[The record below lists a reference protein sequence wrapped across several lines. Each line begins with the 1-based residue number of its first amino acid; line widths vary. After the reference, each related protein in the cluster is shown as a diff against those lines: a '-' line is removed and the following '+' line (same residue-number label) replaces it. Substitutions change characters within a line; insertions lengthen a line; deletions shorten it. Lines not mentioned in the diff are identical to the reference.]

1 MIQSSLYRALNKGFD
16 YQILAC
22 KDFKES
28 ELAKEVISYF
38 KPNTKAILFPEFRA
52 KKNDDLR
59 SFFEEFLQ
67 LLGGLREF
75 YQALENKQE
84 AIIIAPISALL
95 HPLPKKELLESF
107 KITLLEKY
115 NLKDLKDKLFYY
127 GYEIL
132 DLVEVEG
139 EASFRG
145 DIVDIYAPNSKA
157 YRLSFFDTECESI
170 KEFDPT
176 TQMSLKEDLL
186 EIEIPPTLFSLD
198 EPSYKDLKT
207 KVEQSPLNSFSKDL
221 TSFGLWFLGE
231 KANDLLHAYKSVI
244 SPKALEEIQELAS
257 LNELDC
263 ERFKSLKVLENAQG
277 YEDLEIHA
285 HALEGFI
292 ALHSNHKITL
302 LAPNKTIL
310 DNVLGTIKK
319 SNMDN
324 VLGTIEKSNMECVI
338 APFVLNFKTPDGIFI
353 SLNSFERKKKR
364 QKSKLALNELN
375 PGEWVVHDD
384 YGVGVFSQ
392 LVQHS
397 VLGSKRDFLEIAYL
411 GEDKL
416 LLPVENLHLIARYVA
431 QSDSV
436 PVKDRLGKGSFLK
449 LKAKV
454 RTKLLEI
461 AGKII
466 ELAAERNLILGK
478 KMDTH
483 LAELEVF
490 KSHAG
495 FEYTSDQEK
504 AIAEISK
511 DLSSK
516 RVMDRLLS
524 GDVGF
529 GKTEVAMH
537 AIFCAFLNGF
547 QSVLVV
553 PTTLLAH
560 QHFETL
566 RARFENFGVKVAR
579 LDRYASEK
587 NKLLKAV
594 ELGLID
600 VLVGTHAILG
610 AKFKNLGLVVVDEEH
625 KFGVKQK
632 EALKEL
638 SKSVHF
644 LSMSAT
650 PIPRTLNMALS
661 QIKSISSLKT
671 PPTDR
676 KPSRTF
682 LKEKNDEL
690 LKEIIYREL
699 RRNGQ
704 IFYIHNHIASISK
717 VKTKLENLIPKLKI
731 AILHSQIN
739 ANKSEE
745 IMLEFA
751 KGNYQVLLCTSIVE
765 SGIHLPNANTI
776 IIDNAQNFGLAD
788 LHQLRGRVGRGKKE
802 GFCYFLI
809 EDQKSLNEQALKRLL
824 ALEKNSYL
832 GSGESIAY
840 HDLEIRGGG
849 NLLGQDQSGHIK
861 NIGYALYTRMLEDAI
876 YELSGGKKRL
886 EKSVEIQLGV
896 SAFLNPELIAS
907 DSLRLDLYRRLSLCE
922 NVDEVGQ
929 IHEEIE
935 DRFGKIDDLSAQF
948 LQIITLKI
956 LANQLGILKLSNFNQ
971 NITLTYSDEKK
982 ESLKAPSKDDN
993 DILETLLKHLRA
1005 QISLKQR

>member
-28 ELAKEVISYF
+28 KLAKEVISYF
-38 KPNTKAILFPEFRA
+38 KPNIKAVLFPEFRA

-84 AIIIAPISALL
+84 TIIIAPISALL

-132 DLVEVEG
+132 DLVEAEG

-170 KEFDPT
+170 KELDPT

-231 KANDLLHAYKSVI
+231 KAQDLLSVYKSVI
-244 SPKALEEIQELAS
+244 SPRALEEIQELAS
-257 LNELDC
+257 LNELDY
-263 ERFKSLKVLENAQG
+263 ERFKFLKVLENAQG

-292 ALHSNHKITL
+292 TLHSNRKITL

-310 DNVLGTIKK
+310 DNVISALER
-319 SNMDN
+319 SN
-324 VLGTIEKSNMECVI
+324 IECVI

-436 PVKDRLGKGSFLK
+436 PAKDRLGKGSFLK

-511 DLSSK
+511 DLSSH

-547 QSVLVV
+547 QSALVV

-594 ELGLID
+594 ELGQVD

-661 QIKSISSLKT
+661 QIKGISSLKT

-690 LKEIIYREL
+690 LKEIIHREL

-832 GSGESIAY
+832 GSGESVAY

-922 NVDEVGQ
+922 NTDEVGQ

-956 LANQLGILKLSNFNQ
+956 LANQLGIIKLSNFNQ
-971 NITLTYSDEKK
+971 NITITYGDEKK

-993 DILETLLKHLRA
+993 DILETLLKHLCA
-1005 QISLKQR
+1005 QISLKRR

>member
-75 YQALENKQE
+75 YQALENEQE

-127 GYEIL
+127 GYEIV

-176 TQMSLKEDLL
+176 TQMSLKEDWL

-207 KVEQSPLNSFSKDL
+207 KVEQSPFNSFSKDL

-263 ERFKSLKVLENAQG
+263 ERFKLLKVLENPQG

-292 ALHSNHKITL
+292 ALHSNRKITL

-310 DNVLGTIKK
+310 DNAISTLERNNI
-319 SNMDN
+319 
-324 VLGTIEKSNMECVI
+324 ECVI
-338 APFVLNFKTPDGIFI
+338 APFVLNFKTPDGIFV

-375 PGEWVVHDD
+375 AGEWVVHDD

-397 VLGSKRDFLEIAYL
+397 VLGSKRDFLEIAYW

-461 AGKII
+461 ASKII

-547 QSVLVV
+547 QSALVV
-553 PTTLLAH
+553 PTTLLVH

-579 LDRYASEK
+579 LDRYASGK

-594 ELGLID
+594 ELGQID

-661 QIKSISSLKT
+661 QIKGISSLKT

-690 LKEIIYREL
+690 LKEIIHREL

-717 VKTKLENLIPKLKI
+717 VKTKLEGLIPKLKI

-739 ANKSEE
+739 ANESEE

-832 GSGESIAY
+832 GSGESVAY

-922 NVDEVGQ
+922 NTDEVGQ

-956 LANQLGILKLSNFNQ
+956 LANQLGIIKLSNFNQ
-971 NITLTYSDEKK
+971 NITITYSGEKK

-1005 QISLKQR
+1005 QISLKRR

>member
-22 KDFKES
+22 KDLKES

-38 KPNTKAILFPEFRA
+38 KPNTKAVLFPEFRA

-84 AIIIAPISALL
+84 TIIIAPISALL

-145 DIVDIYAPNSKA
+145 DIVDIYIPNSNA

-170 KEFDPT
+170 EEFDPT

-198 EPSYKDLKT
+198 ESSYKDLKT

-231 KANDLLHAYKSVI
+231 KAQDLLSVYKSVI
-244 SPKALEEIQELAS
+244 SPRALEEIQELAS

-263 ERFKSLKVLENAQG
+263 ERFKFLKVLENAQG

-292 ALHSNHKITL
+292 ALHSHHKITL

-310 DNVLGTIKK
+310 DNVLGA
-319 SNMDN
+319 
-324 VLGTIEKSNMECVI
+324 IEKSSMECVI

-436 PVKDRLGKGSFLK
+436 PAKDRLGKGSFLK

-461 AGKII
+461 ASKII

-478 KMDTH
+478 KMDVH

-547 QSVLVV
+547 QSTLVV

-594 ELGLID
+594 ELGLVD

-661 QIKSISSLKT
+661 QIKGISSLKT

-690 LKEIIYREL
+690 LKEIIHREL

-739 ANKSEE
+739 ANESEE

-849 NLLGQDQSGHIK
+849 NLLGQNQSGHIK

-886 EKSVEIQLGV
+886 EKSVEIQLSV

-922 NVDEVGQ
+922 NTDEVGQ

-956 LANQLGILKLSNFNQ
+956 LANQLGILKLSNLNQ
-971 NITLTYSDEKK
+971 NITITYSGEKK

>member
-28 ELAKEVISYF
+28 KLAKEVISYF
-38 KPNTKAILFPEFRA
+38 KPNIKAVLFPEFRA

-84 AIIIAPISALL
+84 VIIIAPISALL

-170 KEFDPT
+170 KELDPT

-263 ERFKSLKVLENAQG
+263 ERFKFLKVLETPQG

-292 ALHSNHKITL
+292 ALHSNRKITL

-310 DNVLGTIKK
+310 DNAISALER
-319 SNMDN
+319 SN
-324 VLGTIEKSNMECVI
+324 IECVI

-436 PVKDRLGKGSFLK
+436 PTKDRLGKGSFLK

-454 RTKLLEI
+454 KTKLLEI
-461 AGKII
+461 ASKII

-547 QSVLVV
+547 QSALVV

-594 ELGLID
+594 GLGLID

-638 SKSVHF
+638 AKSVHF

-661 QIKSISSLKT
+661 QIKSISSLKI

-690 LKEIIYREL
+690 LKEIIHREL

-717 VKTKLENLIPKLKI
+717 VKTKLEDLIPKLKI

-739 ANKSEE
+739 ANESEE

-832 GSGESIAY
+832 GSGESVAY

-922 NVDEVGQ
+922 NTDEVGQ

-956 LANQLGILKLSNFNQ
+956 LANQLGIIKLSNFNQ
-971 NITLTYSDEKK
+971 NITITYSDEKK

-1005 QISLKQR
+1005 QISSKRR

>member
-38 KPNTKAILFPEFRA
+38 KPNIKAILFPEFRA

-84 AIIIAPISALL
+84 TIIIAPISALL

-145 DIVDIYAPNSKA
+145 DIVDIYIPNSNA

-170 KEFDPT
+170 KELDPA

-231 KANDLLHAYKSVI
+231 KAQDLLSVYKSVI
-244 SPKALEEIQELAS
+244 SPRALEEIQELAS
-257 LNELDC
+257 LNELDD
-263 ERFKSLKVLENAQG
+263 ERFKFLKVLENAQG

-310 DNVLGTIKK
+310 DNAI
-319 SNMDN
+319 SA
-324 VLGTIEKSNMECVI
+324 IEKSNMECVI

-436 PVKDRLGKGSFLK
+436 PIKDRLGKGSFLK

-495 FEYTSDQEK
+495 FEYTRDQEK

-547 QSVLVV
+547 QSALVV

-594 ELGLID
+594 ELGQVD

-661 QIKSISSLKT
+661 QIKGISSLKT

-690 LKEIIYREL
+690 LKEIIHREL

-739 ANKSEE
+739 ASESEE

-1005 QISLKQR
+1005 QISLKRR

>member
-1 MIQSSLYRALNKGFD
+1 MIQSSLYGALNKGFD

-157 YRLSFFDTECESI
+157 YRLSFFDMECESI

-186 EIEIPPTLFSLD
+186 EIEIPPTLFSLN
-198 EPSYKDLKT
+198 EQSYKDLKA

-221 TSFGLWFLGE
+221 TSFGLWFLEE

-257 LNELDC
+257 LNELDG
-263 ERFKSLKVLENAQG
+263 ERFKFLKALENPQG

-285 HALEGFI
+285 HALESFI
-292 ALHSNHKITL
+292 ALHSNRKITL

-310 DNVLGTIKK
+310 DNAISVL
-319 SNMDN
+319 
-324 VLGTIEKSNMECVI
+324 EKSHIECVI

-375 PGEWVVHDD
+375 AGEWVVHDD

-397 VLGSKRDFLEIAYL
+397 VLGSKRDFLEIAYW

-416 LLPVENLHLIARYVA
+416 LLPVENLHLIARYVV

-454 RTKLLEI
+454 KTKLLEI
-461 AGKII
+461 ASKII

-483 LAELEVF
+483 LAELEIF

-511 DLSSK
+511 DLSSN

-547 QSVLVV
+547 QSALVV

-566 RARFENFGVKVAR
+566 RVRFENFGVKVAR

-600 VLVGTHAILG
+600 VLVGTHAIFC

-661 QIKSISSLKT
+661 QIKGISSLKI

-690 LKEIIYREL
+690 LKEIIHREL

-717 VKTKLENLIPKLKI
+717 VKTKLEDLIPKLKI

-739 ANKSEE
+739 AHESEE
-745 IMLEFA
+745 TMLEFA

-776 IIDNAQNFGLAD
+776 IIGNAQNFGLAD

-886 EKSVEIQLGV
+886 EKSVEIQLSV

-922 NVDEVGQ
+922 NTDEVGQ

-956 LANQLGILKLSNFNQ
+956 LANQLGIIKLSNFNQ
-971 NITLTYSDEKK
+971 NITITYSDEKK
-982 ESLKAPSKDDN
+982 EILKAPSKDDN
-993 DILETLLKHLRA
+993 DILETLLKHLHT
-1005 QISLKQR
+1005 QISLKRH

>member
-28 ELAKEVISYF
+28 KLAKEVISYF
-38 KPNTKAILFPEFRA
+38 KPNIKAVLFPEFRA

-84 AIIIAPISALL
+84 TIIIAPISALL

-145 DIVDIYAPNSKA
+145 DIVDIYIPNSKA

-221 TSFGLWFLGE
+221 TSFGLWFLDE
-231 KANDLLHAYKSVI
+231 KAQDLLSVYKSVI
-244 SPKALEEIQELAS
+244 SPRALEEIQELAS

-263 ERFKSLKVLENAQG
+263 ERFKFLKVLENAQG

-310 DNVLGTIKK
+310 DNVLGTI
-319 SNMDN
+319 
-324 VLGTIEKSNMECVI
+324 EKSSMECVI

-436 PVKDRLGKGSFLK
+436 PAKDRLGKGSFLK

-478 KMDTH
+478 KMDVH

-511 DLSSK
+511 DLSSH

-547 QSVLVV
+547 QSALVV

-579 LDRYASEK
+579 LDRYVSEK

-594 ELGLID
+594 ELGQVD
-600 VLVGTHAILG
+600 VLIGTHAILG

-661 QIKSISSLKT
+661 QIKGISSLKT

-690 LKEIIYREL
+690 LKEIIHREL

-776 IIDNAQNFGLAD
+776 IIDNVQNFGLAD

-832 GSGESIAY
+832 GSGESVAY

-956 LANQLGILKLSNFNQ
+956 LANQLGIIKLSNFNQ
-971 NITLTYSDEKK
+971 NITITYSDEKK

-1005 QISLKQR
+1005 QISLKRR

>member
-186 EIEIPPTLFSLD
+186 EIEIPPTLFSLN
-198 EPSYKDLKT
+198 EQSYKDLKA

-221 TSFGLWFLGE
+221 TSFGLWFLEE

-257 LNELDC
+257 LNELDN
-263 ERFKSLKVLENAQG
+263 ERFKFLKVLESPQG

-285 HALEGFI
+285 HALESFI
-292 ALHSNHKITL
+292 ALHSNRKITL

-310 DNVLGTIKK
+310 DNAISAL
-319 SNMDN
+319 
-324 VLGTIEKSNMECVI
+324 EKSHIECVI
-338 APFVLNFKTPDGIFI
+338 APFVLNFKTPDGIFV

-375 PGEWVVHDD
+375 AGEWVVHDD

-397 VLGSKRDFLEIAYL
+397 VLGSKRDFLEIAYF

-436 PVKDRLGKGSFLK
+436 PIKDRLGKGSFLK

-454 RTKLLEI
+454 KTKLLEI

-547 QSVLVV
+547 QSALVV

-600 VLVGTHAILG
+600 VLVGTHAIFC

-661 QIKSISSLKT
+661 QIKGISSLKI

-690 LKEIIYREL
+690 LKEIIHREL

-717 VKTKLENLIPKLKI
+717 VKTKLEDLIPKLKI

-739 ANKSEE
+739 ANESEE

-861 NIGYALYTRMLEDAI
+861 NIGYALYTCMLEDAI

-886 EKSVEIQLGV
+886 EKSVEIQLSV
-896 SAFLNPELIAS
+896 SAFLNPELIGS

-922 NVDEVGQ
+922 NTDEVGQ

-956 LANQLGILKLSNFNQ
+956 LANQLGIIKLSNFNQ
-971 NITLTYSDEKK
+971 NITITYSGEKK

-1005 QISLKQR
+1005 QISLKRH

>member
-1 MIQSSLYRALNKGFD
+1 MIQSSLYGALNKGFD

-157 YRLSFFDTECESI
+157 YRLSFFDMECESI

-186 EIEIPPTLFSLD
+186 EIEIPPTLFSLN
-198 EPSYKDLKT
+198 EQSYKDLKT

-257 LNELDC
+257 LNELDG
-263 ERFKSLKVLENAQG
+263 ERFKFLKILENPQG

-285 HALEGFI
+285 HALESFI
-292 ALHSNHKITL
+292 ALHSNRKITL

-310 DNVLGTIKK
+310 DNAISVL
-319 SNMDN
+319 
-324 VLGTIEKSNMECVI
+324 EKSHIECVI

-375 PGEWVVHDD
+375 AGEWVVHDD

-436 PVKDRLGKGSFLK
+436 PTKDRLGKGSFLK

-454 RTKLLEI
+454 KTKLLEI
-461 AGKII
+461 ASKII

-547 QSVLVV
+547 QSALVV

-566 RARFENFGVKVAR
+566 RVRFENFGVKVAR

-661 QIKSISSLKT
+661 QIKGISSLKI

-690 LKEIIYREL
+690 LKEIVHREL

-717 VKTKLENLIPKLKI
+717 VKTKLEDLIPKLKI

-739 ANKSEE
+739 AHESEE

-886 EKSVEIQLGV
+886 EKSVEIQLSV

-922 NVDEVGQ
+922 NTDEVGQ

-935 DRFGKIDDLSAQF
+935 DRFGKIDDLSTQF

-956 LANQLGILKLSNFNQ
+956 LANQLGIIKLSNFNQ
-971 NITLTYSDEKK
+971 NITITYSDEKK

-993 DILETLLKHLRA
+993 DILGTLLKHLRA
-1005 QISLKQR
+1005 QISLKRH

>member
-28 ELAKEVISYF
+28 KLAKEVISYF
-38 KPNTKAILFPEFRA
+38 KPNIKAVLFPEFRA

-84 AIIIAPISALL
+84 TIIIAPISALL

-170 KEFDPT
+170 KEFDPI
-176 TQMSLKEDLL
+176 TQMSLKEDLP

-207 KVEQSPLNSFSKDL
+207 KVEQSPFNSFSKDL

-257 LNELDC
+257 LNELDG
-263 ERFKSLKVLENAQG
+263 ERFKFLKVLETPQG

-310 DNVLGTIKK
+310 DNAISAL
-319 SNMDN
+319 
-324 VLGTIEKSNMECVI
+324 EKSNIECVI

-436 PVKDRLGKGSFLK
+436 PAKDRLGKGSFLK

-461 AGKII
+461 ASKII

-495 FEYTSDQEK
+495 FKYTSDQEK

-547 QSVLVV
+547 QSALVV

-594 ELGLID
+594 ELGQVDALI
-600 VLVGTHAILG
+600 GTHAILG

-661 QIKSISSLKT
+661 QIKGISSLKT

-690 LKEIIYREL
+690 LKEIIHREL

-739 ANKSEE
+739 ANESEE

-896 SAFLNPELIAS
+896 SSFLNPELIAS

-922 NVDEVGQ
+922 NTDEVGQ

-956 LANQLGILKLSNFNQ
+956 LANQLGIIKLSNFNQ
-971 NITLTYSDEKK
+971 NITITYSDEKK

-1005 QISLKQR
+1005 QISLKRR

>member
-1 MIQSSLYRALNKGFD
+1 MIQSSLYEALNKGFD

-95 HPLPKKELLESF
+95 YPLPKKELLESF

-186 EIEIPPTLFSLD
+186 EVEIPPTLFSLD
-198 EPSYKDLKT
+198 EQSYKDLKT

-257 LNELDC
+257 LNELDG
-263 ERFKSLKVLENAQG
+263 ERFKFLKVLENPQG

-285 HALEGFI
+285 HALESFI
-292 ALHSNHKITL
+292 TLHSNCKITL

-310 DNVLGTIKK
+310 DNAISAL
-319 SNMDN
+319 
-324 VLGTIEKSNMECVI
+324 EKSHIECVI

-375 PGEWVVHDD
+375 AGEWVVHDD

-397 VLGSKRDFLEIAYL
+397 VLGSKRDFLEIAYW

-436 PVKDRLGKGSFLK
+436 PIKDRLGKGSFLK

-454 RTKLLEI
+454 KNRLLEI

-483 LAELEVF
+483 LAELEIF

-547 QSVLVV
+547 QSALVV

-594 ELGLID
+594 ELGLVD

-661 QIKSISSLKT
+661 QIKGISSLKI

-690 LKEIIYREL
+690 LKEIIHREL

-717 VKTKLENLIPKLKI
+717 VKTKLEDLIPKLKI

-739 ANKSEE
+739 ASESEE

-788 LHQLRGRVGRGKKE
+788 LHQLRGRVGRGKKK

-886 EKSVEIQLGV
+886 EKSVEIQLSV

-922 NVDEVGQ
+922 NTDEVGQ

-956 LANQLGILKLSNFNQ
+956 LANQLGIIKLSNFNQ
-971 NITLTYSDEKK
+971 NITITYSDEKK

-1005 QISLKQR
+1005 QISLKRH

>member
-84 AIIIAPISALL
+84 VIIIAPISALL

-257 LNELDC
+257 LNELDS

-292 ALHSNHKITL
+292 TLHSNHKITL

-310 DNVLGTIKK
+310 DNAISAL
-319 SNMDN
+319 
-324 VLGTIEKSNMECVI
+324 EKSSIECVI

-436 PVKDRLGKGSFLK
+436 PAKDRLGKGSFLK

-547 QSVLVV
+547 QSALVV

-661 QIKSISSLKT
+661 QIKGISSLKT

-751 KGNYQVLLCTSIVE
+751 KGNYQILLCTSIVE

-832 GSGESIAY
+832 GSGESVAY

-956 LANQLGILKLSNFNQ
+956 LANQLGIIKLSNFNQ

-1005 QISLKQR
+1005 QISLKRR

>member
-28 ELAKEVISYF
+28 KLAKEVISYF
-38 KPNTKAILFPEFRA
+38 KPNIKAVLFPEFRA

-84 AIIIAPISALL
+84 TIIIAPISALL

-170 KEFDPT
+170 KELDPT

-198 EPSYKDLKT
+198 ELSYKNLKT

-231 KANDLLHAYKSVI
+231 KAQDLLSVYKSII

-257 LNELDC
+257 LNELDY
-263 ERFKSLKVLENAQG
+263 ERFKFLKVLENAQG
-277 YEDLEIHA
+277 YEDLEIPA

-292 ALHSNHKITL
+292 ALHSNRKITL

-310 DNVLGTIKK
+310 DNVLGALER
-319 SNMDN
+319 SN
-324 VLGTIEKSNMECVI
+324 IECVI

-436 PVKDRLGKGSFLK
+436 PAKDRLGKGSFLK

-461 AGKII
+461 ASKII

-478 KMDTH
+478 KMDVH

-504 AIAEISK
+504 AIAEISR
-511 DLSSK
+511 DLSSH

-547 QSVLVV
+547 QSALVV

-594 ELGLID
+594 GLGLID

-661 QIKSISSLKT
+661 QIKGISSLKT

-690 LKEIIYREL
+690 LKEIIHREL

-717 VKTKLENLIPKLKI
+717 VKTKLEELIPKLKI

-739 ANKSEE
+739 ANESEE

-956 LANQLGILKLSNFNQ
+956 LANQLDIIKLSNFNQ
-971 NITLTYSDEKK
+971 NITLTYSDEHK

-1005 QISLKQR
+1005 QISLKRR

>member
-1 MIQSSLYRALNKGFD
+1 MIQSSLYGALNKGFD

-157 YRLSFFDTECESI
+157 YRLSFFDMECESI

-186 EIEIPPTLFSLD
+186 EIEIPPTLFSLN
-198 EPSYKDLKT
+198 EQSYKDLKT

-257 LNELDC
+257 LNELDG
-263 ERFKSLKVLENAQG
+263 ERFKFLKVLENPQG

-285 HALEGFI
+285 HALESFI
-292 ALHSNHKITL
+292 ALHSNRKITL

-310 DNVLGTIKK
+310 DNAISTL
-319 SNMDN
+319 
-324 VLGTIEKSNMECVI
+324 EKSHIECVI

-375 PGEWVVHDD
+375 AGEWVVHDD

-397 VLGSKRDFLEIAYL
+397 VLGSKRDFLEIAYW

-436 PVKDRLGKGSFLK
+436 PTKDRLGKGSFLK

-454 RTKLLEI
+454 KTKLLEI

-547 QSVLVV
+547 QSTLVV

-600 VLVGTHAILG
+600 VLVGTHAIFC

-661 QIKSISSLKT
+661 QIKGISSLKI
-671 PPTDR
+671 PPTDK

-690 LKEIIYREL
+690 LKEIIHREL

-717 VKTKLENLIPKLKI
+717 VKTKLEDLIPKLKI

-739 ANKSEE
+739 AHESEE

-809 EDQKSLNEQALKRLL
+809 EDQKSLNEQGLKRLL

-886 EKSVEIQLGV
+886 EKSVEIQLSV

-922 NVDEVGQ
+922 NIDEVGQ

-956 LANQLGILKLSNFNQ
+956 LANQLGIIKLSNFNQ
-971 NITLTYSDEKK
+971 NITIAYSDEKR

-1005 QISLKQR
+1005 QISLKRR

>member
-1 MIQSSLYRALNKGFD
+1 MIQSSLYGALNKGFD

-95 HPLPKKELLESF
+95 HPLPKKELLKSF

-157 YRLSFFDTECESI
+157 YRLSFFDMECESI

-186 EIEIPPTLFSLD
+186 EVEIPPTLFSLN
-198 EPSYKDLKT
+198 EQSYKDLKT

-231 KANDLLHAYKSVI
+231 KANDLLQAYKSVI

-257 LNELDC
+257 LNELDG
-263 ERFKSLKVLENAQG
+263 ERFKFLKVLENPQG
-277 YEDLEIHA
+277 YGDLEIHA
-285 HALEGFI
+285 HALESFM
-292 ALHSNHKITL
+292 ALHSNRKITL

-310 DNVLGTIKK
+310 DNAISAL
-319 SNMDN
+319 
-324 VLGTIEKSNMECVI
+324 EKSHIECVI

-375 PGEWVVHDD
+375 AGEWVVHDD

-397 VLGSKRDFLEIAYL
+397 VLGSKRDFLEIAYW

-436 PVKDRLGKGSFLK
+436 PTKDRLGKGSFLK

-454 RTKLLEI
+454 KTKLLEI
-461 AGKII
+461 ASKII

-547 QSVLVV
+547 QSALVV

-594 ELGLID
+594 GLGLID
-600 VLVGTHAILG
+600 VLVGTHAIFC

-661 QIKSISSLKT
+661 QIKGISSLKI

-690 LKEIIYREL
+690 LKEIIHREL

-717 VKTKLENLIPKLKI
+717 VKTKLEDLIPKLKI

-739 ANKSEE
+739 ANESEE

-886 EKSVEIQLGV
+886 EKSVEIQLSV

-922 NVDEVGQ
+922 NIDEVGQ

-956 LANQLGILKLSNFNQ
+956 LANQLGIIKLSNFNQ
-971 NITLTYSDEKK
+971 NITITYSDEKK

-993 DILETLLKHLRA
+993 DILETLLKHLRT
-1005 QISLKQR
+1005 QISLKRH

>member
-1 MIQSSLYRALNKGFD
+1 MIQSSLYIALNKGFD

-84 AIIIAPISALL
+84 TIIIAPISALL

-145 DIVDIYAPNSKA
+145 DIVDIYIPNSKA

-170 KEFDPT
+170 KELDPT

-231 KANDLLHAYKSVI
+231 KANDLLHAYKSII
-244 SPKALEEIQELAS
+244 SPRALEEIQELAS
-257 LNELDC
+257 LNELDG
-263 ERFKSLKVLENAQG
+263 ERFKFLKVLENAQG

-292 ALHSNHKITL
+292 ALHSHHKITL

-310 DNVLGTIKK
+310 DNVLGTI
-319 SNMDN
+319 
-324 VLGTIEKSNMECVI
+324 EKSSMKCVI

-436 PVKDRLGKGSFLK
+436 PAKDRLGKGSFLK

-461 AGKII
+461 ASKII

-478 KMDTH
+478 KMDVH

-547 QSVLVV
+547 QSTLVV

-594 ELGLID
+594 ELGLVD

-661 QIKSISSLKT
+661 QIKGISSLKT

-739 ANKSEE
+739 ANESEE

-832 GSGESIAY
+832 GSGESVAY

-886 EKSVEIQLGV
+886 ERSVEIQLGV

-922 NVDEVGQ
+922 NTDEVGQ

-956 LANQLGILKLSNFNQ
+956 LANQLGIIKLSNFNQ
-971 NITLTYSDEKK
+971 NITITYGDEKK

-1005 QISLKQR
+1005 QISLKRR

>member
-84 AIIIAPISALL
+84 TIIIAPISALL

-170 KEFDPT
+170 KELDPT

-231 KANDLLHAYKSVI
+231 KAQDLLSVYKSII
-244 SPKALEEIQELAS
+244 SPRALEEIQELAS
-257 LNELDC
+257 LNELDG
-263 ERFKSLKVLENAQG
+263 ERFKFLKVLENPQG

-285 HALEGFI
+285 HALESFI
-292 ALHSNHKITL
+292 ALHSNRKITL

-310 DNVLGTIKK
+310 DNAISVL
-319 SNMDN
+319 
-324 VLGTIEKSNMECVI
+324 EKSHIECVI

-375 PGEWVVHDD
+375 AGEWVVHDD

-397 VLGSKRDFLEIAYL
+397 VLGSKRDFLEIAYW

-436 PVKDRLGKGSFLK
+436 PIKDRLGKGSFLK

-454 RTKLLEI
+454 RAKLLEI
-461 AGKII
+461 ASKII

-478 KMDTH
+478 KMETH

-547 QSVLVV
+547 QSALVV

-579 LDRYASEK
+579 LDRYASGK

-594 ELGLID
+594 ELGQID

-661 QIKSISSLKT
+661 QIKGISSLKT

-717 VKTKLENLIPKLKI
+717 VKTKLEDLIPKLKI

-739 ANKSEE
+739 ANESEE

-922 NVDEVGQ
+922 NTDEVGQ

-956 LANQLGILKLSNFNQ
+956 LANQLGIIKLSNFNQ
-971 NITLTYSDEKK
+971 NITLTYNDEHK

-1005 QISLKQR
+1005 QISLKRR

>member
-67 LLGGLREF
+67 LLGGLRGF

-157 YRLSFFDTECESI
+157 YRLSFFDAECESI
-170 KEFDPT
+170 KEFDPI

-244 SPKALEEIQELAS
+244 SPKALGEIQELAS
-257 LNELDC
+257 LNELDG

-292 ALHSNHKITL
+292 ALHSNRKITL

-310 DNVLGTIKK
+310 DNAIGTLERSSI
-319 SNMDN
+319 
-324 VLGTIEKSNMECVI
+324 ECVI

-454 RTKLLEI
+454 RAKLLEI

-661 QIKSISSLKT
+661 QIKGISSLKT

-717 VKTKLENLIPKLKI
+717 VKTKLEELIPKLKI

-739 ANKSEE
+739 ANESEE

-765 SGIHLPNANTI
+765 SGIHLPNTNTI

-832 GSGESIAY
+832 GSGESVAY

-886 EKSVEIQLGV
+886 EKSVEIQLSV

-922 NVDEVGQ
+922 NTDEVGQ

-956 LANQLGILKLSNFNQ
+956 LANQLGIIKLSNFNQ
-971 NITLTYSDEKK
+971 NITITYSDEKK

-1005 QISLKQR
+1005 QISLKRH

>member
-1 MIQSSLYRALNKGFD
+1 MIQSSLYKALNEGFD

-28 ELAKEVISYF
+28 KLAKEVISYF

-84 AIIIAPISALL
+84 TIIIAPISALL

-145 DIVDIYAPNSKA
+145 DIVDIYIPNSKA
-157 YRLSFFDTECESI
+157 YRLSFFDAECESI
-170 KEFDPT
+170 KELDPA

-198 EPSYKDLKT
+198 ESSYKDLKT

-231 KANDLLHAYKSVI
+231 KAQDLLSVYKSVI

-257 LNELDC
+257 LNELDD
-263 ERFKSLKVLENAQG
+263 ERFKFLKVLENAQG

-310 DNVLGTIKK
+310 DNAISAL
-319 SNMDN
+319 
-324 VLGTIEKSNMECVI
+324 EKSNMECVI
-338 APFVLNFKTPDGIFI
+338 APFVLNFKTPDRIFI

-375 PGEWVVHDD
+375 AGEWVVHDD

-436 PVKDRLGKGSFLK
+436 PAKDRLGKGSFLK

-454 RTKLLEI
+454 RAKLLEI
-461 AGKII
+461 ASKII

-478 KMDTH
+478 KMDVH

-504 AIAEISK
+504 AIAEISR

-547 QSVLVV
+547 QSALVV

-579 LDRYASEK
+579 LDRYIKTSEK

-594 ELGLID
+594 ELGQVDALI
-600 VLVGTHAILG
+600 GTHAILG

-661 QIKSISSLKT
+661 QIKGISSLKT

-717 VKTKLENLIPKLKI
+717 VKTKLEELIPKLKI

-739 ANKSEE
+739 ANESEE

-956 LANQLGILKLSNFNQ
+956 LANQLGIIKLSNFNQ
-971 NITLTYSDEKK
+971 NITLTYNDEKK

-1005 QISLKQR
+1005 QISLKRR

>member
-38 KPNTKAILFPEFRA
+38 KPNIKAVLFPEFRA

-127 GYEIL
+127 GYEIV

-170 KEFDPT
+170 KELDPT
-176 TQMSLKEDLL
+176 TQMSLKEDWL
-186 EIEIPPTLFSLD
+186 EIEIPPTLFSLN

-244 SPKALEEIQELAS
+244 STKALEEIQELAS

-263 ERFKSLKVLENAQG
+263 ERFKSLKVLENPQG

-285 HALEGFI
+285 HALESFI
-292 ALHSNHKITL
+292 ALHSNRKITL

-310 DNVLGTIKK
+310 DNAVSAL
-319 SNMDN
+319 
-324 VLGTIEKSNMECVI
+324 EKSNIECVI

-397 VLGSKRDFLEIAYL
+397 VLGSKRDFLEIAYW

-436 PVKDRLGKGSFLK
+436 PIKDRLGKGSFLK

-478 KMDTH
+478 KMETH

-547 QSVLVV
+547 QSTLVV

-579 LDRYASEK
+579 LDRYASGK

-594 ELGLID
+594 GLGQVD

-610 AKFKNLGLVVVDEEH
+610 TKFKNLGLVVVDEEH

-661 QIKSISSLKT
+661 QIKGISSLKT

-717 VKTKLENLIPKLKI
+717 VKTKLEDLIPKLKI

-739 ANKSEE
+739 ANESEE

-776 IIDNAQNFGLAD
+776 IIDNVQNFGLAD

-832 GSGESIAY
+832 GSGESVAY

-922 NVDEVGQ
+922 NTDEVGQ

-956 LANQLGILKLSNFNQ
+956 LANQLGIIKLSNFNQ

-1005 QISLKQR
+1005 QISLKRR

>member
-1 MIQSSLYRALNKGFD
+1 MIQSSLYRALNEGFD

-28 ELAKEVISYF
+28 KLAKEVISYF
-38 KPNTKAILFPEFRA
+38 KPNIKAVLFPEFRA

-84 AIIIAPISALL
+84 TIIIAPISALL

-170 KEFDPT
+170 KELDPT

-263 ERFKSLKVLENAQG
+263 ERFKFLKVLENAQG

-310 DNVLGTIKK
+310 DNAIGVLER
-319 SNMDN
+319 S
-324 VLGTIEKSNMECVI
+324 SMECVI

-436 PVKDRLGKGSFLK
+436 PAKDRLGKGSFLK

-461 AGKII
+461 ASKII

-478 KMDTH
+478 KMDVH

-547 QSVLVV
+547 QSALVV

-566 RARFENFGVKVAR
+566 RARFEKFGVKVAR

-594 ELGLID
+594 ELGVVD

-661 QIKSISSLKT
+661 QIKGISSLKT

-739 ANKSEE
+739 ANESEE

-922 NVDEVGQ
+922 NTDEVGQ

-971 NITLTYSDEKK
+971 NITLTYSDENK

-1005 QISLKQR
+1005 QISLKRR

>member
-1 MIQSSLYRALNKGFD
+1 MIQSSLYEALNKGFD

-186 EIEIPPTLFSLD
+186 EIEIPPTLFSLN
-198 EPSYKDLKT
+198 EQSYKDLKT

-231 KANDLLHAYKSVI
+231 KANDLLYAYKSVI
-244 SPKALEEIQELAS
+244 SPRALEEIQELAS
-257 LNELDC
+257 LNELDG
-263 ERFKSLKVLENAQG
+263 ERFKFLKVLENPQG

-285 HALEGFI
+285 HALESFI
-292 ALHSNHKITL
+292 ALHSNRKITL

-310 DNVLGTIKK
+310 DNAISAL
-319 SNMDN
+319 
-324 VLGTIEKSNMECVI
+324 EKSHIECVI

-375 PGEWVVHDD
+375 AGEWVVHDD

-397 VLGSKRDFLEIAYL
+397 VLGSKRDFLEIAYF

-436 PVKDRLGKGSFLK
+436 PTKDRLGKGSFLK

-454 RTKLLEI
+454 KTKLLEI
-461 AGKII
+461 ASKII

-495 FEYTSDQEK
+495 FEYTNDQEK

-547 QSVLVV
+547 QSALVV

-566 RARFENFGVKVAR
+566 RVRFENFGVKVAR

-610 AKFKNLGLVVVDEEH
+610 TKFKNLGLVVVDEEH

-661 QIKSISSLKT
+661 QIKGISSLKT

-676 KPSRTF
+676 KPSCTF

-690 LKEIIYREL
+690 LKEIIHREL

-717 VKTKLENLIPKLKI
+717 VKTKLEDLIPKLKI
-731 AILHSQIN
+731 AILHSQIS
-739 ANKSEE
+739 AHESEE

-886 EKSVEIQLGV
+886 EKSVEIQLSV

-956 LANQLGILKLSNFNQ
+956 LANQLGIIKLSNFNQ
-971 NITLTYSDEKK
+971 NITITYSDEKK

-993 DILETLLKHLRA
+993 DTLETLLKHLRA
-1005 QISLKQR
+1005 QISLKRH

>member
-84 AIIIAPISALL
+84 TIIIAPISALL

-127 GYEIL
+127 GYEIV

-221 TSFGLWFLGE
+221 TSFGLWFLEE

-263 ERFKSLKVLENAQG
+263 ERFKLLKVLENPQG

-292 ALHSNHKITL
+292 ALHSNRKITL

-310 DNVLGTIKK
+310 DNAISTL
-319 SNMDN
+319 
-324 VLGTIEKSNMECVI
+324 EKSNIKCVI

-397 VLGSKRDFLEIAYL
+397 VLGSKKDFLEIAYW

-436 PVKDRLGKGSFLK
+436 PIKDRLGKGSFLK

-478 KMDTH
+478 KMETH

-547 QSVLVV
+547 QNALVV

-610 AKFKNLGLVVVDEEH
+610 TKFKNLGLVVVDEEH

-661 QIKSISSLKT
+661 QIKGISSLKT

-717 VKTKLENLIPKLKI
+717 VKTKLEGLIPKLKI

-739 ANKSEE
+739 ANESEE

-832 GSGESIAY
+832 GSGESVAY

-876 YELSGGKKRL
+876 YELSGGKKRF

-922 NVDEVGQ
+922 NTDEVGQ

-956 LANQLGILKLSNFNQ
+956 LANQLGIIKLSNFNQ
-971 NITLTYSDEKK
+971 NITITYSGEKK

-1005 QISLKQR
+1005 QISLKRR

>member
-1 MIQSSLYRALNKGFD
+1 MIQSSLYGALNKDFD

-186 EIEIPPTLFSLD
+186 EIEIPPTLFSLN
-198 EPSYKDLKT
+198 EQSYKDLKT

-257 LNELDC
+257 LNELDG
-263 ERFKSLKVLENAQG
+263 ERFKFLKVLENPQG

-285 HALEGFI
+285 HALESFMT
-292 ALHSNHKITL
+292 LHSNRKITL

-310 DNVLGTIKK
+310 DNAISTL
-319 SNMDN
+319 
-324 VLGTIEKSNMECVI
+324 EKSHIECVI

-375 PGEWVVHDD
+375 AGEWVVHDD

-397 VLGSKRDFLEIAYL
+397 VLGSKRDFLEIAYW

-436 PVKDRLGKGSFLK
+436 LTKDRLGKGSFLK

-454 RTKLLEI
+454 KNKLLEI

-483 LAELEVF
+483 LAELEIF

-511 DLSSK
+511 DLSSN

-547 QSVLVV
+547 QSALVV

-661 QIKSISSLKT
+661 QIKGISSLKI

-690 LKEIIYREL
+690 LKEIIHREL

-717 VKTKLENLIPKLKI
+717 VKTNLEDLIPKLKI
-731 AILHSQIN
+731 AILHSQIS
-739 ANKSEE
+739 AHESEE
-745 IMLEFA
+745 TMLEFA

-886 EKSVEIQLGV
+886 EKSVEIQLSV

-922 NVDEVGQ
+922 NTDEVGQ

-956 LANQLGILKLSNFNQ
+956 LANQLGIIKLSNFNQ
-971 NITLTYSDEKK
+971 NITITYSDEKK

-1005 QISLKQR
+1005 QISLKRH

>member
-1 MIQSSLYRALNKGFD
+1 MIQSSLYGALNKGFD

-157 YRLSFFDTECESI
+157 YRLSFFDMECESI

-231 KANDLLHAYKSVI
+231 KANDLLQAYKSVI

-257 LNELDC
+257 LNELDY
-263 ERFKSLKVLENAQG
+263 ERFKFLEVLENVQG

-310 DNVLGTIKK
+310 DNVLGA
-319 SNMDN
+319 
-324 VLGTIEKSNMECVI
+324 IEKSSIQCVI

-375 PGEWVVHDD
+375 LGEWVVHDD

-436 PVKDRLGKGSFLK
+436 PTKDRLGKGSFLK

-454 RTKLLEI
+454 KTKLLEI

-478 KMDTH
+478 KMDVH

-504 AIAEISK
+504 AIAEILK

-537 AIFCAFLNGF
+537 AIFCAFLNDF
-547 QSVLVV
+547 QSALVV

-661 QIKSISSLKT
+661 QIKGISSLKI

-690 LKEIIYREL
+690 LKEIIHREL

-717 VKTKLENLIPKLKI
+717 VKTKLEDLIPKLKI

-739 ANKSEE
+739 AHESEE
-745 IMLEFA
+745 TMLEFA

-886 EKSVEIQLGV
+886 EKSVEIQLSV

-922 NVDEVGQ
+922 NLDEVGQ

-956 LANQLGILKLSNFNQ
+956 LANQLGIIKLSNFNQ
-971 NITLTYSDEKK
+971 NITITYSDEKK

-1005 QISLKQR
+1005 QISLKRH

>member
-38 KPNTKAILFPEFRA
+38 KPNIKAVLFPEFRA

-84 AIIIAPISALL
+84 VIIIAPISALL

-145 DIVDIYAPNSKA
+145 DIVDIYAPNSQA
-157 YRLSFFDTECESI
+157 YRLSFFDMECESI

-186 EIEIPPTLFSLD
+186 EIEIPPTLFSLN
-198 EPSYKDLKT
+198 EQSYKDLRT

-244 SPKALEEIQELAS
+244 SPRALEEIQELAS
-257 LNELDC
+257 LNELDG
-263 ERFKSLKVLENAQG
+263 ERFKFLKVLENPQG
-277 YEDLEIHA
+277 YEDLEIHV
-285 HALEGFI
+285 HALESFI
-292 ALHSNHKITL
+292 ALHSNRKITL

-310 DNVLGTIKK
+310 DNAISTL
-319 SNMDN
+319 
-324 VLGTIEKSNMECVI
+324 EKSHIECVI

-364 QKSKLALNELN
+364 QRSKLALNELN
-375 PGEWVVHDD
+375 AGEWVVHDD

-397 VLGSKRDFLEIAYL
+397 VLGSKRDFLEIAYF

-431 QSDSV
+431 QSGSV
-436 PVKDRLGKGSFLK
+436 PIKDRLGKGSFLK

-454 RTKLLEI
+454 KTKLLEI
-461 AGKII
+461 ASKII

-547 QSVLVV
+547 QSALVV

-566 RARFENFGVKVAR
+566 RVRFENFGVKVAR

-594 ELGLID
+594 ELGLVD
-600 VLVGTHAILG
+600 VLVGTHAIFC

-661 QIKSISSLKT
+661 QIKGISSLKI

-690 LKEIIYREL
+690 LKEIIHREL

-717 VKTKLENLIPKLKI
+717 VKTKLEDLIPKLKI

-739 ANKSEE
+739 AHESEE
-745 IMLEFA
+745 TMLEFA

-809 EDQKSLNEQALKRLL
+809 EDQKSLNKQALKRLL

-832 GSGESIAY
+832 GSGGSIAY

-886 EKSVEIQLGV
+886 EKSVEIQLSV
-896 SAFLNPELIAS
+896 SAFLNPELIGS
-907 DSLRLDLYRRLSLCE
+907 DNLRLDLYRRLSLCE
-922 NVDEVGQ
+922 NTDEVGQ

-956 LANQLGILKLSNFNQ
+956 LANQLGIIKLSNFNQ
-971 NITLTYSDEKK
+971 NITITYSNEHK

-993 DILETLLKHLRA
+993 DILETLLKHLHA
-1005 QISLKQR
+1005 QISLKRR

>member
-38 KPNTKAILFPEFRA
+38 RPNTKAILFPEFRA

-67 LLGGLREF
+67 LLGALREF

-145 DIVDIYAPNSKA
+145 DIVDIYIPNSKA
-157 YRLSFFDTECESI
+157 YRLSFFDAECESI
-170 KEFDPT
+170 KELDPT

-231 KANDLLHAYKSVI
+231 KAQDLLSVYKSVI
-244 SPKALEEIQELAS
+244 SPRALEEIQELAS
-257 LNELDC
+257 LNELNY
-263 ERFKSLKVLENAQG
+263 ERFKFLKVLENAQG

-310 DNVLGTIKK
+310 DNAISAL
-319 SNMDN
+319 
-324 VLGTIEKSNMECVI
+324 EKSSMECVI

-436 PVKDRLGKGSFLK
+436 PAKDRLGKGSFLK

-478 KMDTH
+478 KMDVH

-504 AIAEISK
+504 AIAEISR
-511 DLSSK
+511 DLSSH
-516 RVMDRLLS
+516 RVMERLLS

-547 QSVLVV
+547 QSALVV

-594 ELGLID
+594 ELGLVD

-661 QIKSISSLKT
+661 QIKGISSLKT

-717 VKTKLENLIPKLKI
+717 VKTKLEGLIPKLKI

-751 KGNYQVLLCTSIVE
+751 KGSYQVLLCTSIVE

-809 EDQKSLNEQALKRLL
+809 EDQKNLNEQALKRLL

-971 NITLTYSDEKK
+971 NITITYSDEKK

-1005 QISLKQR
+1005 QISLKRR

>member
-28 ELAKEVISYF
+28 KLAKEVISYF
-38 KPNTKAILFPEFRA
+38 KPNTKAVLFPEFRA

-84 AIIIAPISALL
+84 TIIIAPISALL

-145 DIVDIYAPNSKA
+145 DIVDIYVPNSKA

-176 TQMSLKEDLL
+176 TQMSLKEELL

-231 KANDLLHAYKSVI
+231 KANDLLCAYKSVI
-244 SPKALEEIQELAS
+244 SPRALEEIQELAS

-263 ERFKSLKVLENAQG
+263 ERFKLLKVLENAQG

-292 ALHSNHKITL
+292 ALHSNRKITL

-310 DNVLGTIKK
+310 DNAISAL
-319 SNMDN
+319 
-324 VLGTIEKSNMECVI
+324 EKSSIQCVI

-436 PVKDRLGKGSFLK
+436 PAKDRLGKGSFLK

-454 RTKLLEI
+454 RAKLLEI
-461 AGKII
+461 ASKII

-478 KMDTH
+478 KMDVH

-504 AIAEISK
+504 AIAEISR
-511 DLSSK
+511 DLSSH

-547 QSVLVV
+547 QSALVV

-566 RARFENFGVKVAR
+566 RTRFENFGVKVAR
-579 LDRYASEK
+579 LDRYVSEK

-594 ELGLID
+594 ELGQVD

-661 QIKSISSLKT
+661 QIKGISSLKT

-690 LKEIIYREL
+690 LKEIIHREL

-739 ANKSEE
+739 ANESEE

-956 LANQLGILKLSNFNQ
+956 LANQLGIIKLSNFNQ
-971 NITLTYSDEKK
+971 NITLTYSDEHK

-1005 QISLKQR
+1005 QISLKRR

>member
-38 KPNTKAILFPEFRA
+38 KPNIKAILFPEFRA

-176 TQMSLKEDLL
+176 TQMSLKEDWL
-186 EIEIPPTLFSLD
+186 EIEIPPTLFSLN
-198 EPSYKDLKT
+198 EQSYKDLKT

-257 LNELDC
+257 LNELDN
-263 ERFKSLKVLENAQG
+263 ERFKFLKVLENPQG

-285 HALEGFI
+285 HALESFI
-292 ALHSNHKITL
+292 ALHLNRKITL

-310 DNVLGTIKK
+310 DNVISAL
-319 SNMDN
+319 
-324 VLGTIEKSNMECVI
+324 EKSHIECVI

-375 PGEWVVHDD
+375 AGEWVVHDD

-436 PVKDRLGKGSFLK
+436 PTKDRLGKGSFLK

-454 RTKLLEI
+454 KTKLLEI
-461 AGKII
+461 ASKII

-547 QSVLVV
+547 QSALVV

-661 QIKSISSLKT
+661 QIKGISSLKI

-690 LKEIIYREL
+690 LKEIIHREL

-717 VKTKLENLIPKLKI
+717 VKTKLEDLIPKLKI

-739 ANKSEE
+739 AHESEE
-745 IMLEFA
+745 TMLEFA

-886 EKSVEIQLGV
+886 EKSVEIQLSV
-896 SAFLNPELIAS
+896 SAFLNPELIGS

-922 NVDEVGQ
+922 NTDEVGQ

-956 LANQLGILKLSNFNQ
+956 LANQLGIVKLSNFNQ
-971 NITLTYSDEKK
+971 NITITYSDEKK

-993 DILETLLKHLRA
+993 DILGTLLKHLRA
-1005 QISLKQR
+1005 QISLKRH

>member
-1 MIQSSLYRALNKGFD
+1 MIQSSLYKALNKGFD

-145 DIVDIYAPNSKA
+145 DIVDIYVPNSKA

-170 KEFDPT
+170 KELDPT

-198 EPSYKDLKT
+198 ESSYKDLKT

-231 KANDLLHAYKSVI
+231 KAQDLLSVYKSVI
-244 SPKALEEIQELAS
+244 SPRALEEIQELAS

-263 ERFKSLKVLENAQG
+263 ERFKFLKVLENAQG
-277 YEDLEIHA
+277 YEDLEIHV

-310 DNVLGTIKK
+310 DNAISAL
-319 SNMDN
+319 
-324 VLGTIEKSNMECVI
+324 EKSSMECVI

-375 PGEWVVHDD
+375 AGEWVVHDD

-461 AGKII
+461 ASKII

-478 KMDTH
+478 KMDVH

-511 DLSSK
+511 DLSSH

-547 QSVLVV
+547 QSALVV

-594 ELGLID
+594 ELGLVD

-650 PIPRTLNMALS
+650 PIPRTLSMALS
-661 QIKSISSLKT
+661 QIKGISSLKT

-690 LKEIIYREL
+690 LKEIIHREL

-739 ANKSEE
+739 ANESEE

-832 GSGESIAY
+832 GSGESVAY

-896 SAFLNPELIAS
+896 STFLNPELIAS

-956 LANQLGILKLSNFNQ
+956 LANQLGIIKLSNFNQ

-1005 QISLKQR
+1005 QISLKRR

>member
-38 KPNTKAILFPEFRA
+38 KPNIKAILFPEFRA

-84 AIIIAPISALL
+84 TIIIAPISALL

-231 KANDLLHAYKSVI
+231 KAQDLLNVYKSVI
-244 SPKALEEIQELAS
+244 SPRALEEIQELAG
-257 LNELDC
+257 LNELDY
-263 ERFKSLKVLENAQG
+263 ERFKFLKVLENAQG

-310 DNVLGTIKK
+310 DNVLGTI
-319 SNMDN
+319 
-324 VLGTIEKSNMECVI
+324 EKSSIQCVI
-338 APFVLNFKTPDGIFI
+338 ATFVLNFKTPDGIFI

-375 PGEWVVHDD
+375 AGEWVVHDD

-461 AGKII
+461 ASKII

-478 KMDTH
+478 KMDVH

-511 DLSSK
+511 DLSSH

-547 QSVLVV
+547 QSALVV

-566 RARFENFGVKVAR
+566 RARFEKFGVKVAR

-594 ELGLID
+594 ELGQVDALI
-600 VLVGTHAILG
+600 GTHAILG

-661 QIKSISSLKT
+661 QIKGISSLKT

-717 VKTKLENLIPKLKI
+717 VKTKLEELIPKLKI

-739 ANKSEE
+739 ANESEE

-809 EDQKSLNEQALKRLL
+809 EYQKSLNEQALKRLL

-956 LANQLGILKLSNFNQ
+956 LANQLGIIKLSNFNQ
-971 NITLTYSDEKK
+971 NITLTYNDEHK

-1005 QISLKQR
+1005 QISLKRR

>member
-38 KPNTKAILFPEFRA
+38 KPNTKAILFPEFRV

-84 AIIIAPISALL
+84 TIIIAPISALL

-107 KITLLEKY
+107 KITLLGKY
-115 NLKDLKDKLFYY
+115 NLKDLKNKLFYY

-157 YRLSFFDTECESI
+157 YRLSFFDAECESI

-207 KVEQSPLNSFSKDL
+207 KVDQSPLNSFSKDL

-231 KANDLLHAYKSVI
+231 KANDLLHTYKSII
-244 SPKALEEIQELAS
+244 SPRALEEIQELAS
-257 LNELDC
+257 LNELDY
-263 ERFKSLKVLENAQG
+263 ERFKFLKVLENAQG

-310 DNVLGTIKK
+310 DNVLGTI
-319 SNMDN
+319 
-324 VLGTIEKSNMECVI
+324 EKSSMECVI

-375 PGEWVVHDD
+375 AGEWVVHDD

-436 PVKDRLGKGSFLK
+436 PAKDRLGKGSFLK

-547 QSVLVV
+547 QSTLVV

-594 ELGLID
+594 GLGLVD

-661 QIKSISSLKT
+661 QIKGISSLKI

-682 LKEKNDEL
+682 LKEKNDDL
-690 LKEIIYREL
+690 LKEIIHREL

-717 VKTKLENLIPKLKI
+717 VKTKLEELIPKLKI

-739 ANKSEE
+739 ANESEE
-745 IMLEFA
+745 TMLEFA

-876 YELSGGKKRL
+876 YELSGGKKKL
-886 EKSVEIQLGV
+886 EKSVEIQLSV

-922 NVDEVGQ
+922 NIDEVGQ
-929 IHEEIE
+929 IHEEME

-956 LANQLGILKLSNFNQ
+956 LANQLGIIKLSSFNQ
-971 NITLTYSDEKK
+971 NITITYSDEKK

-1005 QISLKQR
+1005 QISLKRH

>member
-38 KPNTKAILFPEFRA
+38 KPNIKAVLFPEFRV

-84 AIIIAPISALL
+84 TIIIAPISALL

-263 ERFKSLKVLENAQG
+263 ERFKFLKVLENAQG

-310 DNVLGTIKK
+310 DNVLGTI
-319 SNMDN
+319 
-324 VLGTIEKSNMECVI
+324 EKSSIQCVI
-338 APFVLNFKTPDGIFI
+338 APFVLNFRTPDGIFI

-436 PVKDRLGKGSFLK
+436 PAKDRLGKGSFLK

-478 KMDTH
+478 KMDVH

-547 QSVLVV
+547 QSALVV

-579 LDRYASEK
+579 LDRYVSEK

-594 ELGLID
+594 ELGQVD
-600 VLVGTHAILG
+600 VLIGTHAILG
-610 AKFKNLGLVVVDEEH
+610 TKFKNLGLVAVDEEH

-661 QIKSISSLKT
+661 QIKGISSLKT

-717 VKTKLENLIPKLKI
+717 VKTKLEELIPKLKI

-739 ANKSEE
+739 ANESEE

-832 GSGESIAY
+832 GSGESVAY

-922 NVDEVGQ
+922 NTDEVGQ
-929 IHEEIE
+929 IHEEVE

-956 LANQLGILKLSNFNQ
+956 LANQLGIIKLSNFNQ
-971 NITLTYSDEKK
+971 NITITYSDEKK

-1005 QISLKQR
+1005 QISLKRR

>member
-1 MIQSSLYRALNKGFD
+1 MIQSSLYRVLNKGFD

-38 KPNTKAILFPEFRA
+38 KPNIKAILFPEFRA

-157 YRLSFFDTECESI
+157 YRLSFFDMECESI

-186 EIEIPPTLFSLD
+186 EVEIPPTLFSLD

-257 LNELDC
+257 LNEVDG
-263 ERFKSLKVLENAQG
+263 ERFKFLKVLENAQG

-285 HALEGFI
+285 HALESFI
-292 ALHSNHKITL
+292 ALHSNRKITL

-310 DNVLGTIKK
+310 DNAISAL
-319 SNMDN
+319 
-324 VLGTIEKSNMECVI
+324 EKSHIERVI

-375 PGEWVVHDD
+375 AGEWVVHDD

-397 VLGSKRDFLEIAYL
+397 VLGSKRDFLEIAYW

-436 PVKDRLGKGSFLK
+436 PTKDRLGKGSFLK

-454 RTKLLEI
+454 KTKLLEI
-461 AGKII
+461 ASKIV

-483 LAELEVF
+483 LAELEIF

-547 QSVLVV
+547 QSALVV

-594 ELGLID
+594 GLGLID

-661 QIKSISSLKT
+661 QIKGISSLKI

-690 LKEIIYREL
+690 LKEIIHREL

-717 VKTKLENLIPKLKI
+717 VKTKLEDLIPKLKI

-739 ANKSEE
+739 AHESEE

-886 EKSVEIQLGV
+886 EKSVEIQLSV
-896 SAFLNPELIAS
+896 SAFLNPELIGS

-922 NVDEVGQ
+922 NTDEVGQ

-956 LANQLGILKLSNFNQ
+956 LANQLGIIKLSNFNQ
-971 NITLTYSDEKK
+971 NITITYSDEKK

-1005 QISLKQR
+1005 QISLKRC

>member
-1 MIQSSLYRALNKGFD
+1 MIQSILYRALNKGFD
-16 YQILAC
+16 HQILAC

-28 ELAKEVISYF
+28 ELAKEVISYV
-38 KPNTKAILFPEFRA
+38 KPHAKAILFPEFRA

-59 SFFEEFLQ
+59 SFFEEFLH
-67 LLGGLREF
+67 LLGALREF

-115 NLKDLKDKLFYY
+115 DLKALKDRLFYY

-170 KEFDPT
+170 KEFDPI
-176 TQMSLKEDLL
+176 TQMSLKEELL

-198 EPSYKDLKT
+198 EQSYQNLQT
-207 KVEQSPLNSFSKDL
+207 KVKQSPLNSFSKDL
-221 TSFGLWFLGE
+221 ASFGLWFLDE
-231 KANDLLHAYKSVI
+231 KAQDLLSVYKSII

-263 ERFKSLKVLENAQG
+263 ERFKPLKILETHQG

-285 HALEGFI
+285 RAMESFI
-292 ALHSNHKITL
+292 ALHSNRKITL

-310 DNVLGTIKK
+310 DNALGALERSHIQ
-319 SNMDN
+319 
-324 VLGTIEKSNMECVI
+324 CVI
-338 APFVLNFKTPDGIFI
+338 APFVLNFKTPDEIFI

-375 PGEWVVHDD
+375 AGEWVVHDD

-436 PVKDRLGKGSFLK
+436 PTKDRLGKGSFLK

-461 AGKII
+461 ASKII

-478 KMDTH
+478 KMETH
-483 LAELEVF
+483 LAELEIF
-490 KSHAG
+490 KTHAG

-511 DLSSK
+511 DLSSH

-547 QSVLVV
+547 QSALVV

-579 LDRYASEK
+579 LDRYVSEK

-594 ELGLID
+594 ESGLID
-600 VLVGTHAILG
+600 ALVGTHAILG
-610 AKFKNLGLVVVDEEH
+610 AKFKNLGLMVVDEEH

-661 QIKSISSLKT
+661 QIKGISSLKT

-690 LKEIIYREL
+690 LKEIIHREL

-717 VKTKLENLIPKLKI
+717 VKKELENLIPKLKI

-739 ANKSEE
+739 ANESEE

-809 EDQKSLNEQALKRLL
+809 EDQKSLSDQALKRLL

-861 NIGYALYTRMLEDAI
+861 NIGYALYTRMLEYAI

-886 EKSVEIQLGV
+886 EKSVEIQLSV

-935 DRFGKIDDLSAQF
+935 DRFGKMDALSEQF

-956 LANQLGILKLSNFNQ
+956 LANELGILKLSNFNQ
-971 NITLTYSDEKK
+971 NITIAYSDENK

-1005 QISLKQR
+1005 QISLKRH

>member
-28 ELAKEVISYF
+28 KLAKEVISYF

-84 AIIIAPISALL
+84 TIIIAPISALL

-170 KEFDPT
+170 KELDPT

-231 KANDLLHAYKSVI
+231 KAQDLLSVYKSVI
-244 SPKALEEIQELAS
+244 SPRALEEIQELAS
-257 LNELDC
+257 LNELDY
-263 ERFKSLKVLENAQG
+263 ERFKFLKVLENAQG

-310 DNVLGTIKK
+310 DNVLGALER
-319 SNMDN
+319 SN
-324 VLGTIEKSNMECVI
+324 IECVI

-436 PVKDRLGKGSFLK
+436 PAKDRLGKGSFLK

-461 AGKII
+461 ASKII

-511 DLSSK
+511 DLSSH

-547 QSVLVV
+547 QSALVV

-594 ELGLID
+594 ELGLVD

-661 QIKSISSLKT
+661 QIKGISSLKT

-739 ANKSEE
+739 ANESEE

-922 NVDEVGQ
+922 DVDEVGQ

-956 LANQLGILKLSNFNQ
+956 LANQLGIIKLSNFNQ

-1005 QISLKQR
+1005 QISLKRR

>member
-84 AIIIAPISALL
+84 VIIIAPISALL
-95 HPLPKKELLESF
+95 HPLPKKELLKSF

-170 KEFDPT
+170 KELDPT

-198 EPSYKDLKT
+198 EPSYKNLKT

-257 LNELDC
+257 LNELDG
-263 ERFKSLKVLENAQG
+263 ERFKLLKVLENAQG

-310 DNVLGTIKK
+310 DNVLGA
-319 SNMDN
+319 
-324 VLGTIEKSNMECVI
+324 IEKSSMECVI

-375 PGEWVVHDD
+375 AGEWVVHDD

-436 PVKDRLGKGSFLK
+436 PAKDRLGKGSFLK

-478 KMDTH
+478 KMDVH
-483 LAELEVF
+483 LAELEIF

-537 AIFCAFLNGF
+537 AIFCAFLNSF
-547 QSVLVV
+547 QSALVV

-579 LDRYASEK
+579 LDRYASGK

-594 ELGLID
+594 ELGLVD

-650 PIPRTLNMALS
+650 PIPRTLNMVLS
-661 QIKSISSLKT
+661 QIKGISSLKN

-717 VKTKLENLIPKLKI
+717 VKTKLEGLIPKLKI

-896 SAFLNPELIAS
+896 SAFLNHELIAS

-922 NVDEVGQ
+922 NTDEVGQ

-956 LANQLGILKLSNFNQ
+956 LANQLGIIKLSNFNQ
-971 NITLTYSDEKK
+971 NITLTYGDEKK

-1005 QISLKQR
+1005 QISLKRR

>member
-38 KPNTKAILFPEFRA
+38 KPNIKAILFPEFRA

-84 AIIIAPISALL
+84 AVIIAPISALL

-127 GYEIL
+127 GYEIVE
-132 DLVEVEG
+132 LVEVEG

-157 YRLSFFDTECESI
+157 YRLSFFDAECESI

-176 TQMSLKEDLL
+176 TQMSLKEDWL

-207 KVEQSPLNSFSKDL
+207 KVEQSPFNSFSKDL

-263 ERFKSLKVLENAQG
+263 ERFKSLKVLENPQG

-292 ALHSNHKITL
+292 ALHSNRKITL

-310 DNVLGTIKK
+310 DNAVSAL
-319 SNMDN
+319 
-324 VLGTIEKSNMECVI
+324 EKSNIECVI

-375 PGEWVVHDD
+375 AGEWVVHDD

-478 KMDTH
+478 KMDTR

-547 QSVLVV
+547 QSALVV

-579 LDRYASEK
+579 LDRYASGK

-594 ELGLID
+594 ELGQID
-600 VLVGTHAILG
+600 ALVGTHAVLG

-661 QIKSISSLKT
+661 QIKGISSLKT

-717 VKTKLENLIPKLKI
+717 VKTKLEGLIPKLKI

-739 ANKSEE
+739 ANESEE

-849 NLLGQDQSGHIK
+849 NLLGQDQSGYIK

-922 NVDEVGQ
+922 NTDEVGQ

-956 LANQLGILKLSNFNQ
+956 LANQLGIIKLSNFNQ
-971 NITLTYSDEKK
+971 NITITYSDEKK

-1005 QISLKQR
+1005 QISLKRR

>member
-22 KDFKES
+22 KDLKES
-28 ELAKEVISYF
+28 ELAKEVINYF

-84 AIIIAPISALL
+84 VIVIAPISALL
-95 HPLPKKELLESF
+95 HPLPKKELLKSF

-145 DIVDIYAPNSKA
+145 DIVDIYVPNSKA

-231 KANDLLHAYKSVI
+231 KAQDLLSVYKSVI
-244 SPKALEEIQELAS
+244 SPRALEEIQELAS
-257 LNELDC
+257 LNELDY
-263 ERFKSLKVLENAQG
+263 ERFKFLKVLENAQG

-292 ALHSNHKITL
+292 ALHSNRKIML

-310 DNVLGTIKK
+310 DNVLGA
-319 SNMDN
+319 
-324 VLGTIEKSNMECVI
+324 IEKSSMECVI

-436 PVKDRLGKGSFLK
+436 PAKDRLGKGSFLK

-461 AGKII
+461 ASKII

-478 KMDTH
+478 KMDVH

-504 AIAEISK
+504 AIAEISR
-511 DLSSK
+511 DLSSH

-547 QSVLVV
+547 QSALVV

-594 ELGLID
+594 GLGLID

-610 AKFKNLGLVVVDEEH
+610 AKFKNLGLMVVDEEH

-661 QIKSISSLKT
+661 QIKGISSLKT

-690 LKEIIYREL
+690 LKEIIHREL

-717 VKTKLENLIPKLKI
+717 VKTKLEELIPKLKI

-739 ANKSEE
+739 ANESEE

-956 LANQLGILKLSNFNQ
+956 LANQLGIVKLSNFNQ
-971 NITLTYSDEKK
+971 NITLTYNDEHK

-1005 QISLKQR
+1005 QISLKRR

>member
-38 KPNTKAILFPEFRA
+38 KPNIKAILFPEFRA

-231 KANDLLHAYKSVI
+231 KANDLLHVYKSVI
-244 SPKALEEIQELAS
+244 SPKALEEIQELTS
-257 LNELDC
+257 LNELDG
-263 ERFKSLKVLENAQG
+263 ERFKFLKVLENPQG

-285 HALEGFI
+285 HALESFI
-292 ALHSNHKITL
+292 ALHSNRKITL

-310 DNVLGTIKK
+310 DNAISAL
-319 SNMDN
+319 
-324 VLGTIEKSNMECVI
+324 EKSHIECVI

-375 PGEWVVHDD
+375 AGEWVVHDD

-436 PVKDRLGKGSFLK
+436 PTKDRLGKGSFLK

-454 RTKLLEI
+454 KTKLLEI
-461 AGKII
+461 ASKII

-483 LAELEVF
+483 LAELEIF

-547 QSVLVV
+547 QSALVV

-661 QIKSISSLKT
+661 QIKGISSLKI

-690 LKEIIYREL
+690 LKEIIHREL

-717 VKTKLENLIPKLKI
+717 VKTKLEDLIPKLKI

-739 ANKSEE
+739 AHESEE

-809 EDQKSLNEQALKRLL
+809 EDQKSLNEQVLKRLL

-886 EKSVEIQLGV
+886 EKSVEIQLSV

-922 NVDEVGQ
+922 NTDEVGQ

-935 DRFGKIDDLSAQF
+935 DRFGKVDDLSAQF

-956 LANQLGILKLSNFNQ
+956 LANQLGIIKLSNFNQ
-971 NITLTYSDEKK
+971 NITITYSDEKK

-1005 QISLKQR
+1005 QISLKRH